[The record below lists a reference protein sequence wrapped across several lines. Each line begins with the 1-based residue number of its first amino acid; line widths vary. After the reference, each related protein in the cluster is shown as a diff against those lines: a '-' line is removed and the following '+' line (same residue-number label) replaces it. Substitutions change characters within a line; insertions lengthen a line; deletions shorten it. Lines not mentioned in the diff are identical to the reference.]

1 MNERKIQRDYVMEF
15 ISRREEDG
23 GLGYRTVS
31 PNIVSNELIIPSV
44 LGEFVRTNEPEAWE
58 RLLRKHDGD
67 ERQLETALKE
77 AVYRRMLTY
86 ANVAVFLN
94 KNKTITFEDEVIPLF
109 HLSGSELMEDREFEK
124 NIFCAVEESEH
135 RFVLN
140 GEKVS
145 TTVRPDIT
153 FFVNGIY
160 FGYMELKTVSMGQNA
175 EEHGRRKVTKDYLC
189 AIQSICQKEKEGK
202 KYTDTERRELLALF
216 HKAIHLTASDCNQTF
231 VMRNVAQ
238 FEDMAFANFREDV
251 PKGMDILQTE
261 INRVFKDYPVSSPL
275 LTGKAAF
282 EEVVRALYGKRMVE
296 KEIRYFN
303 FLEYKYKKLENGKK
317 VRISNSGK
325 LICPRPKQKF
335 GCDKIMGRIKE
346 MLDHEQEPDYYMNQL
361 RQDMLRV
368 GVPQE
373 KLEEIIRKRQQFY
386 NNKFVYSLLM
396 QYAAGFGKSNIIGWT
411 ALQLKDYR
419 HEGCFA
425 YDKVLMVVD
434 RVQLRDQLDTTMMNM
449 NIDNSMFVEANDS
462 DTFVK
467 ALSDKRRIIVVNI
480 QKFLDLQNAINKA
493 GTTLKK
499 MRVAFLIDEIHRSNS
514 GENNKVMIDIFSRLQ
529 ETFNAGGKKLQKKNL
544 LIGFT
549 ATPSEETLTR
559 FGEYRCVLD
568 PPLWQ
573 PFDHYSMQEA
583 IADGY
588 ILDPTEHIFPY
599 AVPVDFVL
607 PPELKDKDLDDE
619 VIIRENKAKVYAF
632 EPRIRKI
639 AEFVVERL
647 LNLVY
652 LKIKGEGKAML
663 AVSSIPNAITYL
675 NIIKKIYAEKCGQPQ
690 YAKYADAPIAIV
702 YSDSQGQPACATFND
717 GLSEEKVIGNFRQKK
732 NGLIIV
738 VDKLQTGFDEPK
750 LHTLFLDKEIR
761 DINAIQTISRVNRTC
776 KYKTECHV
784 IDCSWR
790 NVNQANIKTA
800 FRKFCGMTC
809 SRFNPEQEAKEVAKM
824 YKDLLASKPYVD
836 WFGRFQRE
844 WEDSNFVLD
853 MENRMRQ
860 WVKECFKNEEIAI
873 RHNEENELKPTDPG
887 YMPEVNPARTVR
899 RIFGSYHNTI
909 QSLRDIYVIAPKY
922 YDKPFLDFWLIYCRI
937 YRDAVRKPG
946 DEVYEYVV
954 EDSDELPGFTL
965 VEDNG
970 EDDGGKGG
978 GRRGGNDKPERP
990 KTISIARILEIIKQL
1005 NLQEALSAQ
1014 AAQLWLKEVGLMFQQ
1029 LNQNGDL
1036 CATITDSNF
1045 ADEEKMEAY
1054 KTEQNKYVRT
1064 HLKPEKRPDLLQLD
1078 RFKQMLKDN
1087 MEHLYAIFV
1096 SSLSGEEHQAADFD
1110 YDTTKTANGTAA
1122 PTPQNLDDILAMVRD
1137 MYRPKYDRQALK
1149 QAIVEQ
1155 FTDRFADV
1163 AHSMRSME
1171 ETVDNLFM
1179 VLDLP
1184 TVEVLDGMGLVVKD
1198 ALNMVLRSS
1207 AMGTMEKRMCLDQLL
1222 IKYESFLKKLFL
1234 LCNDRELKGR
1244 TPDMSP
1250 TLTDAIFAIP
1260 SLKCLKRSTNPALQ
1274 EFDTKLT
1281 LLRQMRNDEAHGAL
1295 NVSEQDIDTA
1305 LQIVVDMYLYAV
1317 GTNITELEMAGHYP
1331 ETNVEDKEPETPL
1344 IPISKTYQEVEQD
1357 ILRAAEAEAHG
1368 FSKDNPKQE

>member
-58 RLLRKHDGD
+58 RLLRRHDGD
-67 ERQLETALKE
+67 ERQLEAALKE

-94 KNKTITFEDEVIPLF
+94 KNKTITFEDEIIPLF
-109 HLSGSELMEDREFEK
+109 YLSGSELMEDKEFEK

-175 EEHGRRKVTKDYLC
+175 EEHGRKKVTKDYLC
-189 AIQSICQKEKEGK
+189 TIQSTCQKEKEGT

-238 FEDMAFANFREDV
+238 FEDMALANFREDV

-261 INRVFKDYPVSSPL
+261 MNKVFKDYPVSSPL

-282 EEVVRALYGKRMVE
+282 EEVVRALYSKRMVE
-296 KEIRYFN
+296 KEVRYFN

-361 RQDMLRV
+361 RRDMLRV

-419 HEGCFA
+419 YEGHFA

-449 NIDNSMFVEANDS
+449 NIDNSMFVEANNS
-462 DTFVK
+462 QTFIE

-493 GTTLKK
+493 GATLKK

-514 GENNKVMIDIFSRLQ
+514 GENNKEMIDIFSRLQ

-599 AVPVDFVL
+599 AVPVDFAL

-675 NIIKKIYAEKCGQPQ
+675 SIIKKIYAEKCSQPQ

-790 NVNQANIKTA
+790 NVNQANIKAA

-809 SRFNPEQEAKEVAKM
+809 SRFNPEQEAKEVARM
-824 YKDLLASKPYVD
+824 YKDLHASKPYVD

-844 WEDSNFVLD
+844 WEDAHFVLD
-853 MENRMRQ
+853 MENWMRQ

-899 RIFGSYHNTI
+899 QLFGSYHNTI

-922 YDKPFLDFWLIYCRI
+922 YDKTFLDFWLIYCRI
-937 YRDAVRKPG
+937 YRDAIRKPG
-946 DEVYEYVV
+946 DEGYEYVV

-965 VEDNG
+965 VEDDG
-970 EDDGGKGG
+970 EDDGDKGG

-1054 KTEQNKYVRT
+1054 RKEQNKYVRT

-1096 SSLSGEEHQAADFD
+1096 SSLNGGEHQETDFD
-1110 YDTTKTANGTAA
+1110 YDTTHTANGTAA
-1122 PTPQNLDDILAMVRD
+1122 PTPQSMEDILTMVRN
-1137 MYRPKYDRQALK
+1137 MYRPKYDQRALK
-1149 QAIVEQ
+1149 QVIVEQ

-1184 TVEVLDGMGLVVKD
+1184 AVESLDGMGLVVKES
-1198 ALNMVLRSS
+1198 LNMVLRSS
-1207 AMGTMEKRMCLDQLL
+1207 AMETMEKRMHLDQLL
-1222 IKYESFLKKLFL
+1222 IKYESFLKKLYL
-1234 LCNDRELKGR
+1234 LCNDRELSGR
-1244 TPDMSP
+1244 TPDMSA

-1260 SLKCLKRSTNPALQ
+1260 SLKRLKRSINPALQ

-1295 NVSEQDIDTA
+1295 NVSEQDIDIA

-1331 ETNVEDKEPETPL
+1331 EKDVENQSTMSEPTVMPA
-1344 IPISKTYQEVEQD
+1344 PITYQEIDQE
-1357 ILRAAEAEAHG
+1357 IGRAAELERQG
-1368 FSKDNPKQE
+1368 YSND

>member
-15 ISRREEDG
+15 ISRREENG
-23 GLGYRTVS
+23 GLGYRIVS

-44 LGEFVRTNEPEAWE
+44 LSEFVHTNEPEAWE
-58 RLLRKHDGD
+58 RLLHRHDGD
-67 ERQLETALKE
+67 ERKLEAALKD
-77 AVYRRMLTY
+77 AVYRRMLTST
-86 ANVAVFLN
+86 NVAVFLN
-94 KNKTITFEDEVIPLF
+94 KNKTITFEDEIIPLF
-109 HLSGSELMEDREFEK
+109 HLSGSELMEDKEFER

-135 RFVLN
+135 RFNLN

-145 TTVRPDIT
+145 GTVRPDIT

-175 EEHGRRKVTKDYLC
+175 EEHGRRKVTKDYLS
-189 AIQSICQKEKEGK
+189 AIQSICRKEKEGT
-202 KYTDTERRELLALF
+202 KYTDAERRELLALF
-216 HKAIHLTASDCNQTF
+216 QKAIHLTATDCNQTF
-231 VMRNVAQ
+231 VMRNIAQ
-238 FEDMAFANFREDV
+238 FEDMALANFREDV
-251 PKGMDILQTE
+251 PKHMDTLQTE
-261 INRVFKDYPVSSPL
+261 MNKGFKDYPVSSPL

-282 EEVVRALYGKRMVE
+282 EEVAHALYGKQMVE

-303 FLEYKYKKLENGKK
+303 FLEYKYKRLKNDKK
-317 VRISNSGK
+317 VRVSNSGK

-346 MLDHEQEPDYYMNQL
+346 MLDHEHEPDYYMNQL
-361 RQDMLRV
+361 RRDMLVV
-368 GVPQE
+368 GVPQD

-419 HEGCFA
+419 YEGCFA
-425 YDKVLMVVD
+425 YDKVLLVVD
-434 RVQLRDQLDTTMMNM
+434 RVQLRNQLDTTMMNM
-449 NIDNSMFVEANDS
+449 NIDNNMFVEAHNS
-462 DTFVK
+462 KTFID

-480 QKFLDLQNAINKA
+480 QKFLDLQHAINEA
-493 GTTLKK
+493 GAKLKK

-514 GENNKVMIDIFSRLQ
+514 GENNKEMIDIFSRLQ
-529 ETFNAGGKKLQKKNL
+529 ETFNARGKKLQKKNL

-588 ILDPTEHIFPY
+588 IHDPTEHIFPY
-599 AVPVDFVL
+599 AVPIDFAL
-607 PPELKDKDLDDE
+607 PQELKDKDLNDE

-639 AEFVVERL
+639 AEFVVDRL
-647 LNLVY
+647 LNFVY

-675 NIIKKIYAEKCGQPQ
+675 NIIKTLYSEKCQQPQ

-702 YSDSQGQPACATFND
+702 YSDSQGQPACSTLNK
-717 GLSEEKVIGNFRQKK
+717 GLPEEIVVDNFKQKK

-784 IDCSWR
+784 IDCSWH

-800 FRKFCGMTC
+800 FKKFCGMTC
-809 SRFNPEQEAKEVAKM
+809 TRFNPEQEAKNVAKK
-824 YKDLLASKPYVD
+824 YKELLASKPHVD
-836 WFGRFQRE
+836 WFGRFQKERE
-844 WEDSNFVLD
+844 NAAFVLE

-873 RHNEENELKPTDPG
+873 RHNEENELKPTDPD
-887 YMPEVNPARTVR
+887 YIPEVNPASDLRHL
-899 RIFGSYHNTI
+899 FGSYHSSI
-909 QSLRDIYVIAPKY
+909 QSLKDIYVIAPKY
-922 YDKPFLDFWLIYCRI
+922 YDQTFLDFWLIYCRI
-937 YRDAVRKPG
+937 YRDAVKKPENEG
-946 DEVYEYVV
+946 YEYVI
-954 EDSDELPGFTL
+954 EDSSELPGFTL
-965 VEDNG
+965 VEDDG
-970 EDDGGKGG
+970 EDEKEKGNGRKGG
-978 GRRGGNDKPERP
+978 NSKPERP
-990 KTISIARILEIIKQL
+990 KTISIARILEIIRKL
-1005 NLQEALSAQ
+1005 NFQEALSAQ

-1036 CATITDSNF
+1036 RATITDSNF
-1045 ADEEKMEAY
+1045 SDEEKMEVY
-1054 KTEQNKYVRT
+1054 RKEQNKYART

-1087 MEHLYAIFV
+1087 MEHLYAIFA
-1096 SSLSGEEHQAADFD
+1096 SSLENKEHQETDFD
-1110 YDTTKTANGTAA
+1110 YDTTRTANGTAT
-1122 PTPQNLDDILAMVRD
+1122 PTPQNMDDIITMVRN
-1137 MYRPKYDRQALK
+1137 MYRPKYDQQALK
-1149 QAIVEQ
+1149 QAIIEQ
-1155 FTDRFADV
+1155 YTDRFADI

-1184 TVEVLDGMGLVVKD
+1184 AVESLDGMGLVVKES
-1198 ALNMVLRSS
+1198 LNMVLRSS
-1207 AMGTMEKRMCLDQLL
+1207 AMETMEKRMHLDQLL
-1222 IKYESFLKKLFL
+1222 IKYESFLKKLYL
-1234 LCNDRELKGR
+1234 LCNDRELRGR
-1244 TPDMSP
+1244 TLKASA
-1250 TLTDAIFAIP
+1250 TLADAIFSIP
-1260 SLKCLKRSTNPALQ
+1260 SLKQLKRNGSPALQ

-1281 LLRQMRNDEAHGAL
+1281 LLRQMRNNEAHGAL
-1295 NVSEQDIDTA
+1295 NVNEQDIDTA

-1317 GTNITELEMAGHYP
+1317 GTNITELEIAGHYP
-1331 ETNVEDKEPETPL
+1331 TSEQPAENIASEESVNTTPKPYL
-1344 IPISKTYQEVEQD
+1344 EIKQQKHE
-1357 ILRAAEAEAHG
+1357 RAAE
-1368 FSKDNPKQE
+1368 SDKM

>member
-58 RLLRKHDGD
+58 RLLRRHDGD

-109 HLSGSELMEDREFEK
+109 HLSGSELMEDKEFEK

-189 AIQSICQKEKEGK
+189 TIQSISQKEKKGT

-216 HKAIHLTASDCNQTF
+216 HKAVHLTASDCNQTF
-231 VMRNVAQ
+231 VMRNVVQ
-238 FEDMAFANFREDV
+238 FEDMADANFREDV

-261 INRVFKDYPVSSPL
+261 MNKVFKDYPLSSPL
-275 LTGKAAF
+275 ITGKAAF

-419 HEGCFA
+419 YEGRFA
-425 YDKVLMVVD
+425 YDKVLLVVD

-449 NIDNSMFVEANDS
+449 NIDNSMFVEANNS
-462 DTFVK
+462 QTFIE

-514 GENNKVMIDIFSRLQ
+514 GENNKEMIDIFSRLQ

-599 AVPVDFVL
+599 AVPVDFAL
-607 PPELKDKDLDDE
+607 PPELRDRDLEDE

-639 AEFVVERL
+639 AEFVVDRL

-675 NIIKKIYAEKCGQPQ
+675 NIIKILYKEKCEQPK

-790 NVNQANIKTA
+790 NVNQANINTA
-800 FRKFCGMTC
+800 FRKFSGMTC
-809 SRFNPEQEAKEVAKM
+809 SRFNPEQEAREVVRM
-824 YKDLLASKPYVD
+824 YRELLASKPHVD
-836 WFGRFQRE
+836 WFDRFQRE
-844 WEDSNFVLD
+844 WEDVDFVLD
-853 MENRMRQ
+853 MENWMRQ
-860 WVKECFKNEEIAI
+860 WVRECYKNEEIAI

-887 YMPEVNPARTVR
+887 YMPEVNPARIVR
-899 RIFGSYHNTI
+899 RIFSFYHNTI

-922 YDKPFLDFWLIYCRI
+922 YDKTFLDFWLIYCRI
-937 YRDAVRKPG
+937 YHDAVRKPG
-946 DEVYEYVV
+946 NQGYEYVV

-965 VEDNG
+965 VEDEG
-970 EDDGGKGG
+970 EDNVGNGR
-978 GRRGGNDKPERP
+978 RRGGSDRPERP
-990 KTISIARILEIIKQL
+990 KTISIARILEIIRQL

-1014 AAQLWLKEVGLMFQQ
+1014 AAQLWLKEVGQMFQQ
-1029 LNQNGDL
+1029 LNQIGDL
-1036 CATITDSNF
+1036 RATITDSNF

-1054 KTEQNKYVRT
+1054 RKEQNKYVRT

-1096 SSLSGEEHQAADFD
+1096 SSLNGEEHQETDFD
-1110 YDTTKTANGTAA
+1110 YDTTHTANGTAA
-1122 PTPQNLDDILAMVRD
+1122 STPQSMEDILIMVRN
-1137 MYRPKYDRQALK
+1137 MYRPKYDQRALK
-1149 QAIVEQ
+1149 QVIVDQ

-1171 ETVDNLFM
+1171 ETVDYLFM

-1184 TVEVLDGMGLVVKD
+1184 AVESLDGMGLVVKES
-1198 ALNMVLRSS
+1198 LNMVLRSS
-1207 AMGTMEKRMCLDQLL
+1207 VMDTMEKRMHLDQLL
-1222 IKYESFLKKLFL
+1222 IKYESFLKKLYL
-1234 LCNDRELKGR
+1234 LCKDRELRGR
-1244 TPDMSP
+1244 TPDVSA
-1250 TLTDAIFAIP
+1250 TLMDAIFAIP
-1260 SLKCLKRSTNPALQ
+1260 SLKRLKGSTNPALQ

-1281 LLRQMRNDEAHGAL
+1281 LLRRMRNDEAHGAL

-1331 ETNVEDKEPETPL
+1331 EREVENQNARSESIAMSAPIHYQENEHEISCAAEPE
-1344 IPISKTYQEVEQD
+1344 
-1357 ILRAAEAEAHG
+1357 G
-1368 FSKDNPKQE
+1368 

>member
-58 RLLRKHDGD
+58 RLLRRHDGD

-109 HLSGSELMEDREFEK
+109 HLSGSELMEDKEFEK

-189 AIQSICQKEKEGK
+189 TIQSISQKEKEGT
-202 KYTDTERRELLALF
+202 KYTETERRELLALF

-238 FEDMAFANFREDV
+238 FEDMALANFREDV
-251 PKGMDILQTE
+251 PMGMDILQTE
-261 INRVFKDYPVSSPL
+261 MNKVFKDYPLSSPL
-275 LTGKAAF
+275 ITGKAAF

-361 RQDMLRV
+361 RLDMLRV

-419 HEGCFA
+419 YEGRFA
-425 YDKVLMVVD
+425 YDKVLLVVD

-449 NIDNSMFVEANDS
+449 NIDNSMFVEANNS

-493 GTTLKK
+493 GATLKK

-514 GENNKVMIDIFSRLQ
+514 GENNKEMIDIFSRLQ

-599 AVPVDFVL
+599 AVPVDFAL
-607 PPELKDKDLDDE
+607 PQELRDRDLEDE

-639 AEFVVERL
+639 AEFVVDRL

-652 LKIKGEGKAML
+652 LKIRGEGKAML

-675 NIIKKIYAEKCGQPQ
+675 SIIKKIYAEKCSQPQ

-702 YSDSQGQPACATFND
+702 YSDSQGQPVCATFND

-790 NVNQANIKTA
+790 NVNQANINTA
-800 FRKFCGMTC
+800 FRKFSGMTC
-809 SRFNPEQEAKEVAKM
+809 SRFNPEQEAREVVRM
-824 YKDLLASKPYVD
+824 YRELLASKPHVD
-836 WFGRFQRE
+836 WFDRFQRE
-844 WEDSNFVLD
+844 WEDVDFVLD
-853 MENRMRQ
+853 MENWMRQ
-860 WVKECFKNEEIAI
+860 WVRECYKNEEIAI

-887 YMPEVNPARTVR
+887 YMPEVNPARIVR
-899 RIFGSYHNTI
+899 RIFSFYHNTI

-922 YDKPFLDFWLIYCRI
+922 YDKTFLDFWLIYCRI
-937 YRDAVRKPG
+937 YHDAVRKPG
-946 DEVYEYVV
+946 NQGYEYVV

-965 VEDNG
+965 VEDEG
-970 EDDGGKGG
+970 EDNVGNGR
-978 GRRGGNDKPERP
+978 RRGGSDRPERP
-990 KTISIARILEIIKQL
+990 KTISIARILEIIRQL

-1014 AAQLWLKEVGLMFQQ
+1014 AAQLWLKEVGQMFQQ
-1029 LNQNGDL
+1029 LNQIGDL
-1036 CATITDSNF
+1036 RATITDSNF

-1054 KTEQNKYVRT
+1054 RKEQNKYVRT

-1096 SSLSGEEHQAADFD
+1096 SSLNGEEHQETDFD
-1110 YDTTKTANGTAA
+1110 YDTTHTANGTAA
-1122 PTPQNLDDILAMVRD
+1122 STPQSMEDILTMVRN
-1137 MYRPKYDRQALK
+1137 MYRPKYDQRALK
-1149 QAIVEQ
+1149 QVIVDQ

-1171 ETVDNLFM
+1171 ETVDYLFM

-1184 TVEVLDGMGLVVKD
+1184 AVESLDGMGLVVKES
-1198 ALNMVLRSS
+1198 LNMVLRSS
-1207 AMGTMEKRMCLDQLL
+1207 VMDTMEKRMHLDQLL
-1222 IKYESFLKKLFL
+1222 IKYESFLKKLYL
-1234 LCNDRELKGR
+1234 LCKDRELRGR
-1244 TPDMSP
+1244 TPDVSA
-1250 TLTDAIFAIP
+1250 TLMDAIFAIP
-1260 SLKCLKRSTNPALQ
+1260 SLKRLKGSTNPALQ

-1281 LLRQMRNDEAHGAL
+1281 LLRRMRNDEAHGAL

-1331 ETNVEDKEPETPL
+1331 EREVENQNARSESIAMSAP
-1344 IPISKTYQEVEQD
+1344 IPYQENEHE
-1357 ILRAAEAEAHG
+1357 ISRAAEPEG
-1368 FSKDNPKQE
+1368 

>member
-44 LGEFVRTNEPEAWE
+44 LGEFVRTNEPKAWE
-58 RLLRKHDGD
+58 RLLRRYDGD
-67 ERQLETALKE
+67 ERKLEAALKD
-77 AVYRRMLTY
+77 AVYRRMLTF

-94 KNKTITFEDEVIPLF
+94 KNKTITIEDEIIPLF
-109 HLSGSELMEDREFEK
+109 HLSGSELMEDREFER

-135 RFVLN
+135 RFDLN

-145 TTVRPDIT
+145 GTVRPDIT

-160 FGYMELKTVSMGQNA
+160 FGYMELKTVSMGQSA
-175 EEHGRRKVTKDYLC
+175 EEHGRRKVIKDYLS
-189 AIQSICQKEKEGK
+189 AIQSICQKEKEGT
-202 KYTDTERRELLALF
+202 KYVDAERRELLALF
-216 HKAIHLTASDCNQTF
+216 QKAIHLTATDCNQTF
-231 VMRNVAQ
+231 VMRNIAQ
-238 FEDMAFANFREDV
+238 FEDMALTNFREDV
-251 PKGMDILQTE
+251 PKNMDTLQAE
-261 INRVFKDYPVSSPL
+261 MNKVFKNYPVSSPL
-275 LTGKAAF
+275 FTGKAAF
-282 EEVVRALYGKRMVE
+282 EEVARALYDKRMVE

-303 FLEYKYKKLENGKK
+303 FLEYKYKKLKHGKK
-317 VRISNSGK
+317 VRVSNSGK

-346 MLDHEQEPDYYMNQL
+346 MLDHEHEPDYYMNQL
-361 RQDMLRV
+361 RRDMLVV
-368 GVPQE
+368 GVPQD

-419 HEGCFA
+419 YEGRFA

-434 RVQLRDQLDTTMMNM
+434 RVQLRNQLDTTMMNM
-449 NIDNSMFVEANDS
+449 NIDNNMFVEAHNS
-462 DTFVK
+462 KTFIN

-480 QKFLDLQNAINKA
+480 QKFLDLQHAINEA
-493 GTTLKK
+493 GAKLKK
-499 MRVAFLIDEIHRSNS
+499 IRVAFLIDEIHRSNS
-514 GENNKVMIDIFSRLQ
+514 GENNKEMIDIFSRLQ

-588 ILDPTEHIFPY
+588 IHDPTEHIFPY
-599 AVPVDFVL
+599 VVPIDFVL
-607 PPELKDKDLDDE
+607 PSELEDKDLNDE

-639 AEFVVERL
+639 AEFVVDRL

-675 NIIKKIYAEKCGQPQ
+675 NIIKKLYNEKCQQPQ
-690 YAKYADAPIAIV
+690 YAKYADAPIVIV
-702 YSDSQGQPACATFND
+702 YSDSQGQPSCSMLNK
-717 GLSEEKVIGNFRQKK
+717 GLSEEKVVDNFKQNK

-784 IDCSWR
+784 IDCSWH

-800 FRKFCGMTC
+800 FKKFCGMTC
-809 SRFNPEQEAKEVAKM
+809 SRFNPEQKAKDVAKM
-824 YKDLLASKPYVD
+824 YKELLASKPHVD
-836 WFGRFQRE
+836 WFGRFQKERE
-844 WEDSNFVLD
+844 NVAFVLE
-853 MENRMRQ
+853 MENWMRQ

-887 YMPEVNPARTVR
+887 YMPEVNSARDLR
-899 RIFGSYHNTI
+899 HLFGSYHSSI
-909 QSLRDIYVIAPKY
+909 QSLRDIYVIASKY
-922 YDKPFLDFWLIYCRI
+922 YDQTFLDFWLIYCRI
-937 YRDAVRKPG
+937 YRDAVKKSG
-946 DEVYEYVV
+946 DEGYEYVV

-965 VEDNG
+965 VEDDG
-970 EDDGGKGG
+970 EDEGGKLG
-978 GRRGGNDKPERP
+978 GRRDGNSKPKRP
-990 KTISIARILEIIKQL
+990 KTISIARILEIIRKL

-1029 LNQNGDL
+1029 LNLNGDL

-1054 KTEQNKYVRT
+1054 KKEQNKYVRT
-1064 HLKPEKRPDLLQLD
+1064 HLRPEIRPDLLQLD

-1096 SSLSGEEHQAADFD
+1096 SSLNNKKHQEADFD
-1110 YDTTKTANGTAA
+1110 YDTTRAANGTAA
-1122 PTPQNLDDILAMVRD
+1122 PIPQSMDDIITMVRN
-1137 MYRPKYDRQALK
+1137 MYRPKYDQRVLK
-1149 QAIVEQ
+1149 QTIIEQ
-1155 FTDRFADV
+1155 YTDHFADV
-1163 AHSMRSME
+1163 AHSMRSMK

-1184 TVEVLDGMGLVVKD
+1184 AVESLDGMGMVVKES
-1198 ALNMVLRSS
+1198 LNMVLRSS
-1207 AMGTMEKRMCLDQLL
+1207 AMETIEKRIHLDQLL
-1222 IKYESFLKKLFL
+1222 IKYESFLKKLYL
-1234 LCNDRELKGR
+1234 LCNDRELRGR
-1244 TPDMSP
+1244 TPEASA

-1260 SLKCLKRSTNPALQ
+1260 SLKRLRRSGSPALQ

-1305 LQIVVDMYLYAV
+1305 LQIVVDMYLYAT
-1317 GTNITELEMAGHYP
+1317 GTNITELEVAGHYP
-1331 ETNVEDKEPETPL
+1331 TSEQADEDISCEKSVNTAPKPYLEIRQQEYGCVAEPDEM
-1344 IPISKTYQEVEQD
+1344 IK
-1357 ILRAAEAEAHG
+1357 R
-1368 FSKDNPKQE
+1368 